1 MKIGE
6 TASNFRLQ
14 SIENLSEFRSEGR
27 YFIHE
32 KTGCQL
38 YHLFNDNPENL
49 FSFIFR
55 TIPADNTGVA
65 HIIEH
70 SVLAG
75 SEKFPLKDPFVQ
87 LLKSSMYTF
96 LNAMTYPDKTV
107 YPASSTVEADYFN
120 LMTVYGD
127 AVFFPLL
134 REATFLQE
142 GIRIERKEDGTYR
155 HTGVVYN
162 EMKGSYSDH
171 TMVLA
176 EWSGRSLFPDT
187 CYRFDSGGVPA
198 DIKKLGYDDFR
209 GFHQKYYHPANCMI
223 FLYGNIDTER
233 QLEFIESNFLSRFGK
248 GEKSSAAALQK
259 KMESPVY
266 LEKYAHSEDGKGT
279 TSITVN
285 WLCGDSA
292 DPFETLKMDI
302 LSDLL
307 IGSSGS
313 PLYLSII
320 DSGLGEDLSPVSGL
334 DASFRQ
340 MVFSGVIRGTL
351 SDMRDSYERLLDKSL
366 NDIHEKGFDK
376 DLLEGTLRQFEF
388 AHREIRGGRPE
399 GLKLMDMCCHGWLHN
414 FHPSKTIVFE
424 PLMARIR
431 EEVKKDER
439 YFEKLLYETLIDNR
453 HRSIVTVVPD
463 NGNGSSGQEEILSP
477 EEAREKGEHDTAV
490 FEAYNSSKDPEEDIA
505 KIPVLSKNDIPVK
518 VEIIDSVELKG
529 KGLGAYLHSFYTA
542 GITYTDIFYD
552 ISGMDESLKSYLPLF
567 SRFVRECGL
576 PGIPYYETARKLG
589 LLTGGFFLSPESGMD
604 VEGNFLEFLAV
615 HYKSLSDIYPEAT
628 DFIHKLVFSGDFDDF
643 SRLRDVLREA
653 LNDQKA
659 MVVRRGNFIASAYAS
674 RNHTLSLKRLEQ
686 WSGISQLQF
695 LQSLDP
701 DSSSSL
707 EKTALALKAIRKYL
721 EKSGRVFV
729 NLTSD
734 ESTLE
739 KNYTTVSQYL
749 PDTPD
754 DSVMSKIQKPAV
766 PSMDNICSQS
776 DCIIVPSLV
785 NFNSAVARSSRTG
798 SAEYVHEK
806 LLSRIIETGYLWD
819 KVRMEGGAYG
829 VSASANGMEGVFSFS
844 SYRDPHIAETFDTFL
859 KSLASVTSERLTAE
873 ALLKAVISGVGKE
886 IRPLAPGE
894 KGLLDTRRKI
904 YGLDDSLRQE
914 GRDLM
919 LSAAPSDIVKAA
931 RLIESR
937 FAGSSMCVV
946 TGRENFSKYS
956 SFFDS
961 RRFRKTELNI

>member
-1 MKIGE
+1 
-6 TASNFRLQ
+6 
-14 SIENLSEFRSEGR
+14 
-27 YFIHE
+27 
-32 KTGCQL
+32 
-38 YHLFNDNPENL
+38 
-49 FSFIFR
+49 
-55 TIPADNTGVA
+55 
-65 HIIEH
+65 
-70 SVLAG
+70 
-75 SEKFPLKDPFVQ
+75 
-87 LLKSSMYTF
+87 
-96 LNAMTYPDKTV
+96 
-107 YPASSTVEADYFN
+107 
-120 LMTVYGD
+120 
-127 AVFFPLL
+127 
-134 REATFLQE
+134 
-142 GIRIERKEDGTYR
+142 
-155 HTGVVYN
+155 
-162 EMKGSYSDH
+162 
-171 TMVLA
+171 
-176 EWSGRSLFPDT
+176 
-187 CYRFDSGGVPA
+187 
-198 DIKKLGYDDFR
+198 
-209 GFHQKYYHPANCMI
+209 
-223 FLYGNIDTER
+223 
-233 QLEFIESNFLSRFGK
+233 
-248 GEKSSAAALQK
+248 
-259 KMESPVY
+259 
-266 LEKYAHSEDGKGT
+266 
-279 TSITVN
+279 
-285 WLCGDSA
+285 
-292 DPFETLKMDI
+292 
-302 LSDLL
+302 
-307 IGSSGS
+307 
-313 PLYLSII
+313 
-320 DSGLGEDLSPVSGL
+320 
-334 DASFRQ
+334 
-340 MVFSGVIRGTL
+340 
-351 SDMRDSYERLLDKSL
+351 
-366 NDIHEKGFDK
+366 
-376 DLLEGTLRQFEF
+376 
-388 AHREIRGGRPE
+388 
-399 GLKLMDMCCHGWLHN
+399 
-414 FHPSKTIVFE
+414 
-424 PLMARIR
+424 
-431 EEVKKDER
+431 
-439 YFEKLLYETLIDNR
+439 
-453 HRSIVTVVPD
+453 
-463 NGNGSSGQEEILSP
+463 
-477 EEAREKGEHDTAV
+477 
-490 FEAYNSSKDPEEDIA
+490 
-505 KIPVLSKNDIPVK
+505 
-518 VEIIDSVELKG
+518 
-529 KGLGAYLHSFYTA
+529 
-542 GITYTDIFYD
+542 
-552 ISGMDESLKSYLPLF
+552 
-567 SRFVRECGL
+567 
-576 PGIPYYETARKLG
+576 
-589 LLTGGFFLSPESGMD
+589 MD